1 MELYNDEVPG
11 DTVWALQ
18 SRFED
23 WMTDQVEWY
32 LTAEASSQ
40 DYRLML
46 QYMTEHSISGTVK
59 RFKVQLPRR
68 RMESE
73 DVRLWVEAKL
83 IHDDPDGTAQL
94 LDVGVRDAQSQR
106 R

>member
-1 MELYNDEVPG
+1 MELYNNEVPG

-18 SRFED
+18 SRFEE

-46 QYMTEHSISGTVK
+46 DYMREHAISGTVK
-59 RFKVQLPRR
+59 RFKVTLPRR

-73 DVRLWVEAKL
+73 DVTLLVEGKL
-83 IHDDPDGTAQL
+83 VHEDPDGTAQL
-94 LDVGVRDAQSQR
+94 LDVHVGRQ
-106 R
+106 